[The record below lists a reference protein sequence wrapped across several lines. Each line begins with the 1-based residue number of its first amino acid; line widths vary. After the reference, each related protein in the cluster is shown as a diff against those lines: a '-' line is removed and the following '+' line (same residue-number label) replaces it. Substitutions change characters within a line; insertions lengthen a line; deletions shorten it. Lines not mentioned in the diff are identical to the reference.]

1 MNCRLLRPGS
11 VHHLQ
16 NQRAKVRQVSAFT
29 TNAALQP
36 GYTVRGLCWERAFR
50 LHTGSIDHT
59 KGPSPLRSIN
69 VRRLTIIRGLMR
81 CTGQP
86 NSVVTGVAIVVF
98 WPAAFF
104 VGGDRGN
111 AAELG
116 RLKGEA
122 DALEQVSIKKN
133 CGIQFRQG

>member
-1 MNCRLLRPGS
+1 VRKYATASTRLRLG
-11 VHHLQ
+11 
-16 NQRAKVRQVSAFT
+16 K
-29 TNAALQP
+29 AAEKECGAQDSQ
-36 GYTVRGLCWERAFR
+36 A
-50 LHTGSIDHT
+50 T
-59 KGPSPLRSIN
+59 KD
-69 VRRLTIIRGLMR
+69 
-81 CTGQP
+81 
-86 NSVVTGVAIVVF
+86 SVVTGVAIVVF

>member
-1 MNCRLLRPGS
+1 MRWEICT
-11 VHHLQ
+11 
-16 NQRAKVRQVSAFT
+16 A
-29 TNAALQP
+29 AALAAAAAGCASYSEKVPATYVSPILYENLSCKQIAEEASR
-36 GYTVRGLCWERAFR
+36 VSRRAAEAAGVQDSQATR
-50 LHTGSIDHT
+50 D
-59 KGPSPLRSIN
+59 
-69 VRRLTIIRGLMR
+69 
-81 CTGQP
+81 
-86 NSVVTGVAIVVF
+86 SVVTGVAIVVF

-104 VGGDRGN
+104 VGGDRGS